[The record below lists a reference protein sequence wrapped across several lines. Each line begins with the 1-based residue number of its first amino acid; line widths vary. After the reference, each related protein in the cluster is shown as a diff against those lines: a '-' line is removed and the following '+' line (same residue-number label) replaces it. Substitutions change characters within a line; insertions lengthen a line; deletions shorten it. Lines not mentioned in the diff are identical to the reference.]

1 MAADPN
7 PQLRQVAGEVAPL
20 LDRLTRFGFGVK
32 GLVTVLVG
40 VLALRYW
47 LGKGGKPTSEQGAI
61 ASLLGQPFGTA
72 MVAVIA
78 AGLAAYALWM
88 FGSAIV
94 DPERKGTSVQGLGE
108 RVGFFVTGVGYGLLA
123 WAAIG
128 LLRGG
133 GTGRGLDLE
142 GIAAAV
148 ITPLVGRAVVG
159 LAGLAVM
166 TAGILQLRLGLT
178 GRFRRS
184 LRDGLTRAEHLV
196 TTVTGSVGY
205 VALGVMSL
213 LVGSSLLQVA
223 IEYDPSEAGGWDEA
237 LSYLSGL
244 GEGRWAL
251 AAASTGLIFYGMYFM
266 LLVRFRRL

>member
-1 MAADPN
+1 MVADPN
-7 PQLRQVAGEVAPL
+7 PQLRQVAGDVAPL

-40 VLALRYW
+40 VLALRYA
-47 LGKGGKPTSEQGAI
+47 LGKGGKPTGEQGAI

-72 MVAVIA
+72 IVAVIA

-94 DPERKGTSVQGLGE
+94 DPERKGASFQGLGE
-108 RVGFFVTGVGYGLLA
+108 RVGFFVTGVAYALLSWAVVGLLQ
-123 WAAIG
+123 
-128 LLRGG
+128 GG
-133 GTGRGLDLE
+133 GTGPGLDLE
-142 GIAAAV
+142 GIASAV
-148 ITPLVGRAVVG
+148 LTPLVGRAAVAMVG
-159 LAGLAVM
+159 LAVV

-184 LRDGLTRAEHLV
+184 LRDGLTRVEQVL
-196 TTVTGSVGY
+196 TMVTGSAGY

-213 LVGSSLLQVA
+213 LVGSSILRVA

-244 GEGRWAL
+244 GQGPWAL
-251 AAASTGLIFYGMYFM
+251 IAASTGLILYGTYFM
-266 LLVRFRRL
+266 LLVRYRRL

>member
-7 PQLRQVAGEVAPL
+7 PQLRQVAGGIAPL

-40 VLALRYW
+40 VLALRYA
-47 LGKGGKPTSEQGAI
+47 LGMGGKPTGEQGAI

-72 MVAVIA
+72 IVAVIA

-94 DPERKGTSVQGLGE
+94 DPERKGTSVQGLLE
-108 RVGFFVTGVGYGLLA
+108 RVGFFVTGVGYALLA
-123 WAAIG
+123 WAAVG
-128 LLRGG
+128 LLLGG

-142 GIAAAV
+142 SIAAAV
-148 ITPLVGRAVVG
+148 LTPLVGRAVVG
-159 LAGLAVM
+159 VAAVAVV
-166 TAGILQLRLGLT
+166 TAGVLQLRLGLT

-184 LRDGLTRAEHLV
+184 LRDGLSRVEQVLA
-196 TTVTGSVGY
+196 TVTGSAGY
-205 VALGVMSL
+205 GALGVMSL
-213 LVGSSLLQVA
+213 LVGSSLLRVA

-237 LSYLSGL
+237 LSYLSEL
-244 GEGRWAL
+244 GQGRWAL
-251 AAASTGLIFYGMYFM
+251 IAASIGLILYGTYFV
-266 LLVRFRRL
+266 LLVRYRRL